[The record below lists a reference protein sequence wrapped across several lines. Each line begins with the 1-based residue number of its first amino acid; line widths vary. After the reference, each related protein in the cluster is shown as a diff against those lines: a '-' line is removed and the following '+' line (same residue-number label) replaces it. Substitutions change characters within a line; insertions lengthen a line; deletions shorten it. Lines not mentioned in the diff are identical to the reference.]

1 MAKEMR
7 YYPVQFGI
15 DGNKVQGDFVITD
28 TYSQVLVAGYFD
40 RAKAKVKS
48 IACSFGRKSISYGW
62 NKFSTR
68 DKEYRSCYKPVS
80 VGRDRFIYTLTM
92 DKSIGDTTILTTEKW
107 FREDLYNTLMKRTKL
122 PIIEDW
128 LDYIIEKSRNDRAL
142 YDITSYR
149 GVRTVDSTRTIPL
162 HGEMVLLSDIKVY
175 DVNGLNNEYLT
186 KIISEGLAGGKI
198 KICKEEMEPLKFET
212 FDEYISKYGPSM
224 VNNLEKEID
233 TLSPLNGRVN
243 SVAFKSKR
251 LFPQQAAC
259 INGIMALRKAGSR
272 YGLMIEG
279 MGCGKTLQGAG
290 VVDAYFNKE
299 WLDAH
304 PEKGLKELYDANEVK
319 YRNIMMAPSHLVQKW
334 REEILSEVPG
344 SSVTVID
351 DFSKLVE
358 LRDKGKE
365 RKGREWY
372 LISKDKCKLGSTYS
386 PIPTQVGRMYP
397 KYSYCKDCLTEKGA
411 WVLKKGVGNNS
422 RCPDCGGRKFVS
434 SPDESYGKVY
444 GLICPDCGELL
455 LKPSAKLGT
464 DKIESI
470 EELVLLPEDFSSRNQ
485 TNNICYN
492 CGAQLW
498 GVDCKPANTPNS
510 EWEAHVQ
517 NHKPSW
523 YKISHFKNYA
533 KKSTKTAFVLRNH
546 EGGYLRANHLEKLGK
561 DLKNDDCDYVVSP
574 REYGARKTAPSLFI
588 KKYLKGYFDFCIL
601 DECHKYENGGTAQ
614 SNAAHALMHVSK
626 FTLGLTGTICNGKA
640 DSFFYLLYMLDPS
653 RMKKMGYSYSDVT
666 EFARKYG
673 TVETVYEANEGSGN
687 YNSSSRGKQIQSP
700 KVKPGISPLLF
711 VDLLLD
717 KSVFLDLS
725 DLSKYIPKLTESVE
739 LVELPEEVQNS
750 YTNCVEILKEALHS
764 REGAGMLSNILQFGL
779 SYPDKPYGRKP
790 MVSPY
795 VKDVVVL
802 NVPNHD
808 EYGMGKLLP
817 KEEKLIEIVNSEL
830 SEGRNCFVY
839 CTYTGEA
846 ETNVTARL
854 QGIIEEHCNLKGRV
868 QILQSQSPKPEERE
882 QWIKAKAA
890 EGIKVFIC
898 NPKCVETGLDF
909 CFNYDGKFYNYPT
922 LIFYQMSYELAVIW
936 QASRRHYRLNQKE
949 DCRTY
954 YLAYENT
961 LQAAAVQIMAEKQVA
976 ASAIQGKFS
985 AEGLTAMARGVDPR
999 IKLAQMLSD
1008 SDNSDRQTLSN
1019 MFDALN
1025 QSADTDED
1033 KYGDDTSPVLTY
1045 YEVMGLVPGED
1056 IVVETD
1062 TSLFDTF
1069 EDAEFKV
1076 VEEPKEEKK
1085 TENTDSE
1092 SVSVFDF
1099 FDSSDFSVLDLTTGE
1114 VVTPVGITPKKSK
1127 KSIEGQIS
1135 IFDFLCA

>member
-1 MAKEMR
+1 
-7 YYPVQFGI
+7 
-15 DGNKVQGDFVITD
+15 
-28 TYSQVLVAGYFD
+28 
-40 RAKAKVKS
+40 
-48 IACSFGRKSISYGW
+48 
-62 NKFSTR
+62 
-68 DKEYRSCYKPVS
+68 
-80 VGRDRFIYTLTM
+80 
-92 DKSIGDTTILTTEKW
+92 
-107 FREDLYNTLMKRTKL
+107 
-122 PIIEDW
+122 
-128 LDYIIEKSRNDRAL
+128 
-142 YDITSYR
+142 
-149 GVRTVDSTRTIPL
+149 
-162 HGEMVLLSDIKVY
+162 
-175 DVNGLNNEYLT
+175 
-186 KIISEGLAGGKI
+186 
-198 KICKEEMEPLKFET
+198 
-212 FDEYISKYGPSM
+212 
-224 VNNLEKEID
+224 
-233 TLSPLNGRVN
+233 
-243 SVAFKSKR
+243 
-251 LFPQQAAC
+251 
-259 INGIMALRKAGSR
+259 
-272 YGLMIEG
+272 
-279 MGCGKTLQGAG
+279 
-290 VVDAYFNKE
+290 
-299 WLDAH
+299 
-304 PEKGLKELYDANEVK
+304 
-319 YRNIMMAPSHLVQKW
+319 
-334 REEILSEVPG
+334 
-344 SSVTVID
+344 
-351 DFSKLVE
+351 
-358 LRDKGKE
+358 
-365 RKGREWY
+365 
-372 LISKDKCKLGSTYS
+372 
-386 PIPTQVGRMYP
+386 
-397 KYSYCKDCLTEKGA
+397 
-411 WVLKKGVGNNS
+411 
-422 RCPDCGGRKFVS
+422 
-434 SPDESYGKVY
+434 
-444 GLICPDCGELL
+444 
-455 LKPSAKLGT
+455 
-464 DKIESI
+464 
-470 EELVLLPEDFSSRNQ
+470 
-485 TNNICYN
+485 
-492 CGAQLW
+492 
-498 GVDCKPANTPNS
+498 
-510 EWEAHVQ
+510 
-517 NHKPSW
+517 
-523 YKISHFKNYA
+523 
-533 KKSTKTAFVLRNH
+533 
-546 EGGYLRANHLEKLGK
+546 
-561 DLKNDDCDYVVSP
+561 
-574 REYGARKTAPSLFI
+574 
-588 KKYLKGYFDFCIL
+588 
-601 DECHKYENGGTAQ
+601 
-614 SNAAHALMHVSK
+614 
-626 FTLGLTGTICNGKA
+626 
-640 DSFFYLLYMLDPS
+640 
-653 RMKKMGYSYSDVT
+653 
-666 EFARKYG
+666 
-673 TVETVYEANEGSGN
+673 
-687 YNSSSRGKQIQSP
+687 
-700 KVKPGISPLLF
+700 
-711 VDLLLD
+711 
-717 KSVFLDLS
+717 
-725 DLSKYIPKLTESVE
+725 
-739 LVELPEEVQNS
+739 
-750 YTNCVEILKEALHS
+750 
-764 REGAGMLSNILQFGL
+764 MLSNILQFGL

-882 QWIKAKAA
+882 QWIKAKAS